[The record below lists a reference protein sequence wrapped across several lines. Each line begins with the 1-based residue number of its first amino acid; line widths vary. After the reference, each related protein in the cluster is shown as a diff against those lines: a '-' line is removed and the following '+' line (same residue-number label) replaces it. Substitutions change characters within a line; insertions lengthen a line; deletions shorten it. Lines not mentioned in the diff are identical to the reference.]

1 IDFGS
6 KGIFDY
12 RRDLGISYLTKMAP
26 SKSAAAAPP
35 FSKNERVLC
44 FHHDMLY
51 EAVVL
56 ESRATE
62 DNTSWQYK
70 IHYKGWKHTVI
81 EKHGGES
88 EMEEGGR
95 HFQIKTAWL
104 ESEELRF
111 HFALHLHLLLKPAF
125 FNLHLLGAGLRKMH
139 RSLKD
144 VVNPPDHV
152 TNNQWDD
159 WVPQDRV
166 REFTP
171 ENKELAAQLH
181 TQMKALQKIPRS
193 AVKKGGKTNGSDFSS
208 TRGSEERHTSAA
220 APGGRGP
227 RRNRDYDLEHVSIPQ
242 FTFFVFV
249 FVEIMDAVLSVSLTP
264 MTSAATLPL
273 SSPSLSPL
281 SSLGPSGDEVDES
294 DATDTATRPLSK
306 RPREDEAPVSPPAKR
321 ARRIIA
327 KEGVATRSTKTAIDA
342 PWSIPGNPEW
352 DVQRVLNTED
362 LMVDDYLLKLPD
374 RNFSYIANNGR
385 LKNPDFYGQFSQTK
399 TEIRKRIHPK
409 LQEHINKKTDT
420 PAVYRYYKDLPHN
433 ITMPIAGIIFED
445 KPADIAQVSG
455 PSSEGYPSEKASV
468 SQKPVGITKP
478 RKVAWVLRSPE
489 PQLQGS
495 EVASESDN
503 WRFTLVPLFPD
514 RKRSERKPFEKEFSC
529 EIIRNARR
537 KSGQFSNKNQ
547 EETFHARPS
556 IQLPIP
562 DHVKAILVDDWE
574 NVTKNQQLVPL
585 PSTHP
590 VSEILDD
597 YYNYESPRRVEGSSH
612 ADILEEVIAGL
623 KDYFEKCLGRV
634 LLYRFERAQYTE
646 VRTAWGS
653 SQGPLSG
660 KSAVDTYGAE
670 HLSRLLVS
678 LPELIAQTNMDQQS
692 VNRLREEL
700 IKLTTWLGKNA
711 EKYFVKE
718 YETPGADYVE
728 KARGGV

>member
-1 IDFGS
+1 
-6 KGIFDY
+6 
-12 RRDLGISYLTKMAP
+12 MP
-26 SKSAAAAPP
+26 
-35 FSKNERVLC
+35 
-44 FHHDMLY
+44 
-51 EAVVL
+51 
-56 ESRATE
+56 
-62 DNTSWQYK
+62 
-70 IHYKGWKHTVI
+70 
-81 EKHGGES
+81 
-88 EMEEGGR
+88 
-95 HFQIKTAWL
+95 
-104 ESEELRF
+104 
-111 HFALHLHLLLKPAF
+111 
-125 FNLHLLGAGLRKMH
+125 
-139 RSLKD
+139 RSLRNM
-144 VVNPPDHV
+144 VNPPPDRV

-181 TQMKALQKIPRS
+181 TQMKALQKIPKS

-227 RRNRDYDLEHVSIPQ
+227 RRNRDYDLEH
-242 FTFFVFV
+242 
-249 FVEIMDAVLSVSLTP
+249 EIMDAVLSVSLTP
-264 MTSAATLPL
+264 MTSATTLPL

-281 SSLGPSGDEVDES
+281 SSLGPSGDEVDDS
-294 DATDTATRPLSK
+294 DATITATLPSSK
-306 RPREDEAPVSPPAKR
+306 RPREDQAPVVPPPAKR

-327 KEGVATRSTKTAIDA
+327 KEGVATRSTKTSVDA

-352 DVQRVLNTED
+352 DVQRVLNSED

-399 TEIRKRIHPK
+399 TEIKKRIHPK
-409 LQEHINKKTDT
+409 LQEHINNKTDT
-420 PAVYRYYKDLPHN
+420 AAVCRYYKDLPHN
-433 ITMPIAGIIFED
+433 ITMPIAGIILED
-445 KPADIAQVSG
+445 KPTYIAQVSG
-455 PSSEGYPSEKASV
+455 PSSEGSQLEKASV

-478 RKVAWVLRSPE
+478 RKVARALRSPE
-489 PQLQGS
+489 PHMKGT
-495 EVASESDN
+495 EAASELDN

-537 KSGQFSNKNQ
+537 KSGQFSNNNQ

-585 PSTHP
+585 PSAHP

-597 YYNYESPRRVEGSSH
+597 YYSYESPRRVEGSSH